1 VKFIDAS
8 EQALVLGVYRITTD
22 GSRGESFVFQLV
34 TASDERIAHIQDYPR
49 ARRRRS
55 TPRSLPDGA
64 HSQNLAPRVRP
75 VRALNG
81 SSRPDEDGRS
91 WNP

>member
-34 TASDERIAHIQDYPR
+34 TASDERIAHIQDYRR

-55 TPRSLPDGA
+55 TPRALPDGTN
-64 HSQNLAPRVRP
+64 SQNLARGVQKR
-75 VRALNG
+75 G
-81 SSRPDEDGRS
+81 SRS
-91 WNP
+91 EGGVGTDIDSFGVP